1 MGWHPTRGHTTLGK
15 QGHDIKGRLK
25 KGTLLF
31 LIGMALSVPARVRQ
45 ADAQSQQHIP
55 FRLLEY
61 SQDHRNL
68 QLDKNFIA
76 ETLTIGSQTYKRGL
90 GTHSN
95 CRMAIRLEK
104 DCKTFLA
111 HAGSDLNEPT
121 RKAGGSVVFVIK
133 TDGKERFRS
142 KVLHPGDSAV
152 PVRVDLTGATK
163 LDMLVTDAGD
173 GFIGDHADWA
183 DARIVLADGREIFLS
198 HAFRS
203 QGLPPNRR
211 SSRPTPFTEPE
222 TRTLTAEEADRLL
235 EAEWLFQADN
245 APDAAKARAEILYAR
260 EIAARLAKRP
270 DAPDTVVELSE
281 LTRHERELA
290 APGADARAVYLA
302 VRRVKRR
309 IMFKDP
315 LVDFA
320 QLVFIDVPERY
331 PHESMH
337 RVYPQAQLNCVR
349 LLVLDGLHP
358 GGKLRKLTE
367 ELGPGW
373 YWRPEVSFDAQRVL
387 FCFRPKKDRTFHLYE
402 VGLSGVGVKQLT
414 FGNYD
419 DMDPIYMPDGHI
431 VFVSSRGHSHARCV
445 VGHPST
451 VVTRCDADGRNIYFI
466 SAGNEPEYTPALMPN
481 GQILYTRW
489 EYTDKE
495 LMRIQSL
502 WLTNPDGTGT
512 RVYWGNQSYWPD
524 MLLEARPIPGSHR
537 VMFAGHGH
545 HQVYRGSIGI
555 VDQRKGFNYPDGLTK
570 VTWDVPWCEVGDGPS
585 ETPET
590 REYHRSG
597 KYNGYKSPYPL
608 SEELFLV
615 SARAAGRNSKF
626 KLFLMDVYGNREL
639 VYEGAYHAL
648 YAMPVRP
655 RPKPA
660 AIPDQIA
667 WAGAQKDRAP
677 VKPGTFYCPDVYAG
691 APEVLRNKA
700 RFLRV
705 LNLEWNTATLGK
717 KIQDVEHTR
726 ESPHMHVGP
735 VVSITVNDGVKRVL
749 GTVPVEADG
758 SVYFEAPPCRALHF
772 QLLDEN
778 HLALHTMRSFTSVM
792 PGEQRGCVGCHESQ
806 RATPQARP
814 TIALDKGPAKIAPYP
829 MGPVHSLGYERDIQP
844 ILDKHCGACHQGN
857 GKGRAKLDLALRPS
871 PDAGVFPEP
880 YVTLTLGKKRD
891 LRGHFPSN
899 CEGGIAG
906 AIMAENR
913 PWRPEDYGTFPPMK
927 ALSYGSK
934 LIEIA
939 RSGKHPPSRG
949 TAAEPAKVK
958 MDRESLLKLI
968 LWVDTMCPY
977 RGERELRAMEDPDPE
992 HPIFK
997 RSNYPPSDPTITD
1010 VYAQSPYRPRMRTAP
1025 LVNRAY
1031 RQDEFP
1037 TTESRLPR
1045 DSSGTILPPVEF
1057 LADGTRVE
1065 RWSDGVSIE

>member
-1 MGWHPTRGHTTLGK
+1 MLRGS
-15 QGHDIKGRLK
+15 Q
-25 KGTLLF
+25 
-31 LIGMALSVPARVRQ
+31 MALLSIGVLSSLPAS
-45 ADAQSQQHIP
+45 APSLGIEPASPPP

-61 SQDHRNL
+61 SQDHRDL
-68 QLDKNFIA
+68 QLDKSFIA
-76 ETLTIGSQTYKRGL
+76 ETITIGTRTYKRGL
-90 GTHSN
+90 GTHPNSRVAIALKTG
-95 CRMAIRLEK
+95 CRAFVA
-104 DCKTFLA
+104 DV
-111 HAGSDLNEPT
+111 GSDLNGPT
-121 RKAGGSVVFVIK
+121 RKAGGSVVFVVK
-133 TDGKERFRS
+133 TDGRERFRS
-142 KVLHPGDSAV
+142 KVMKPGGEPVA
-152 PVRVDLTGATK
+152 VRVDLAGSTR
-163 LDMLVTDAGD
+163 LELVVTDAGD
-173 GFIGDHADWA
+173 GYYGDHADWA
-183 DARIVLADGREIFLS
+183 DARIVLTDGREVFLS
-198 HAFRS
+198 DAFRR
-203 QGLPPNRR
+203 QGLPRNRKGAQ
-211 SSRPTPFTEPE
+211 PVPFTEPE
-222 TRTLTAEEADRLL
+222 TRTLTAEEADQLL
-235 EAEWLFQADN
+235 EAEWLFQADRT
-245 APDAAKARAEILYAR
+245 PDIAKARAEIQYAR
-260 EIAARLAKRP
+260 EMATRLTGKPGARDPAKERAELAQLEKN
-270 DAPDTVVELSE
+270 
-281 LTRHERELA
+281 LA
-290 APGADARAVYLA
+290 APDADAKALYLE

-309 IMFKDP
+309 IMFGDP
-315 LVDFA
+315 AVDFSG
-320 QLVFIDVPERY
+320 LVFIDAPERY

-373 YWRPEVSFDAQRVL
+373 YWRPEVSFDAERVL
-387 FCFRPKKDRTFHLYE
+387 FCFRPEKDRTFHLYE
-402 VGLSGVGVKQLT
+402 IDLSGVGVKQLT
-414 FGNYD
+414 SGNYD
-419 DMDPIYMPDGHI
+419 DMDPVYMPDGRI
-431 VFVSSRGHSHARCV
+431 VFVSNRGHSHARCV

-451 VVTRCDADGRNIYFI
+451 VLSRCDADGKNIYFI

-481 GQILYTRW
+481 GQLLYTRW

-537 VMFAGHGH
+537 VIFAGHGH
-545 HQVYRGSIGI
+545 HHVYRGSIGI

-570 VTWDVPWCEVGDGPS
+570 VTQDVPWCEVGDGPN

-590 REYHRSG
+590 DSYHRSG
-597 KYNGYKSPYPL
+597 NYKGYKSPYPL
-608 SEELFLV
+608 GEGLFLV
-615 SARAAGRNSKF
+615 SARSGDRNSKF

-639 VYEGAYHAL
+639 IYEGAFHAL

-655 RPKPA
+655 RKKPPV
-660 AIPDQIA
+660 IPDQIE
-667 WAGAQKDRAP
+667 WVGAQKDKAP

-691 APEVLRNKA
+691 APDVLRNKA

-735 VVSITVNDGVKRVL
+735 VVSITVNDGIKRVL

-806 RATPQARP
+806 RATPKAKP
-814 TIALDKGPAKIAPYP
+814 TIALNKGPARIEPYP
-829 MGPVHSLGYERDIQP
+829 MGPVYSLGYERDIQP

-857 GKGRAKLDLALRPS
+857 GKGRAKLDLTLRAS
-871 PDAGVFPEP
+871 TDAGVFPEP

-927 ALSYGSK
+927 ALSYKSK

-939 RSGKHPPSRG
+939 GGKPPPSQD
-949 TAAEPAKVK
+949 AAARHAKVK
-958 MDRESLLKLI
+958 MAREDLLKLI

-977 RGERELRAMEDPDPE
+977 RGEQELRAMADPDPE
-992 HPIFK
+992 DPIFK

-1045 DSSGTILPPVEF
+1045 DESGSILPPVEF
-1057 LADGTRVE
+1057 LADGTRIE